1 MFTILLTIRGG
12 GSMIRVS
19 TSLTEI
25 IMSSTA
31 IYTRVSSKSQDTAS
45 QLPDLRKWEAV
56 NSPATWYTD
65 KATGANMD
73 RPGFEKILAGVR
85 DGSVKII
92 VVWRLDRLGR
102 TAMGLT
108 ALFHELRERKVNLV
122 SIRDGLDLSTPAG
135 NLMANVL
142 ASVAQFEKEVRSERQ
157 TAGIAVAKSKG
168 VQFGRPATGI
178 GTGKR
183 IKVTVE
189 QEQTV
194 RRLAAEGQ
202 GKTMIARTVGLSRP
216 TVYAILG

>member
-1 MFTILLTIRGG
+1 MFTFLLTIRDGG
-12 GSMIRVS
+12 AMIRVS

-45 QLPDLRKWEAV
+45 QLPDLKKWEVA

-65 KATGANMD
+65 KATGSTMD
-73 RPGFEKILAGVR
+73 RPGFTRMMDGVR
-85 DGSVKII
+85 DGSVKTI
-92 VVWRLDRLGR
+92 VVWRLDRMGR

-108 ALFHELRERKVNLV
+108 ALFQELIDRGVNLV
-122 SIRDGLDLSTPAG
+122 SIRDGMDLATPAG
-135 NLMANVL
+135 RMMANVL

-157 TAGIAVAKSKG
+157 MAGIAAAKSKG
-168 VQFGRPATGI
+168 VQFGRPATGT

-183 IKVTVE
+183 VKVTPE
-189 QEQTV
+189 QEAAV
-194 RRLAAEGQ
+194 RRLDSEGK
-202 GKTMIARTVGLSRP
+202 GKTAIARTVGLSRP

>member
-1 MFTILLTIRGG
+1 
-12 GSMIRVS
+12 MIRVS

-45 QLPDLRKWEAV
+45 QLPDLKKWEAV
-56 NSPATWYTD
+56 HSSPATWYTD

-73 RPGFEKILAGVR
+73 RPGFDKILSGVR
-85 DGSVKII
+85 DGSIKTI

-102 TAMGLT
+102 TASGLT

-135 NLMANVL
+135 HLMANVL

-157 TAGIAVAKSKG
+157 TAGIAVAKAKG
-168 VQFGRPATGI
+168 VKFGRPATGI
-178 GTGKR
+178 GSGKR
-183 IKVTVE
+183 IKVTAE
-189 QEQTV
+189 QEAAV
-194 RRLAAEGQ
+194 RRLASEGK
-202 GKTMIARTVGLSRP
+202 GKTAIARTVGLSRP